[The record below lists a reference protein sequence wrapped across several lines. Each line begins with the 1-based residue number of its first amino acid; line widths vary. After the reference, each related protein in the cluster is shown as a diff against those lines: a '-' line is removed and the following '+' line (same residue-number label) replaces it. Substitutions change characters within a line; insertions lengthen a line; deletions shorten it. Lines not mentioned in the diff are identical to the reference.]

1 MQDRAVRANA
11 SGIDIYISILIHRV
25 NNTNG
30 EKTFSDV
37 ITESTGNSSSP
48 LISPLYF
55 FFFSS
60 LRTLFLRYVC
70 VKDVNIRGRTRT
82 RHLSFPR
89 FYSRRLI
96 LNRGSQGRLRNPARH
111 CEDANQFSSRGSF
124 SRSFHR
130 AGTKR
135 KGGKKEGT
143 DPRATCVRIERM
155 CTQICDH
162 CRIAIPPSPFL
173 PLYLLSIFFPISNLY
188 LSLIGDAQNYTIFLR
203 K

>member
-1 MQDRAVRANA
+1 MLLQNPRD
-11 SGIDIYISILIHRV
+11 
-25 NNTNG
+25 
-30 EKTFSDV
+30 
-37 ITESTGNSSSP
+37 SSSP

-55 FFFSS
+55 FFPFSS
-60 LRTLFLRYVC
+60 LQTLFLRSVC

-135 KGGKKEGT
+135 EGGKKEGT

-155 CTQICDH
+155 CIQICY
-162 CRIAIPPSPFL
+162 CGGLLFL
-173 PLYLLSIFFPISNLY
+173 LLLSFFSISSRFSSRFPICTS
-188 LSLIGDAQNYTIFLR
+188 LSSGMREIKKKSCFFKKISLR
-203 K
+203 EKNCCAFNE